1 MPKRTPRMV
10 DQLGFDFSTERAQIS
25 TEEMESPSGYT
36 GFYRFHKYWGKKP
49 SEPLAYI
56 IEQLTSPGDIVLDP
70 FCGSGTAGR
79 EALLRSRKFIGFDIN
94 PVALEIT
101 RLLLHPPP
109 SAALRNAV
117 RHLEEA
123 ARPEILRSYLLEDEA
138 SVATHYL
145 WNGNELEKVWLVGR
159 GAAGRRREL
168 CTTAHDQ
175 SLSDSF
181 GEYHSKLIRQ
191 PRFFTNSRINAAPEM
206 NLDAVLTGARS
217 GISTCCWRGSSIALI
232 RSGRR

>member
-1 MPKRTPRMV
+1 
-10 DQLGFDFSTERAQIS
+10 
-25 TEEMESPSGYT
+25 MESPSGYT

-49 SEPLAYI
+49 HEPLAYI

-79 EALLRSRKFIGFDIN
+79 EGLLRSRRFIGFDIN

-101 RLLLHPPP
+101 HLLIHPPP
-109 SAALRNAV
+109 PAALRDAV
-117 RHLEEA
+117 RHVAEA
-123 ARPEILRSYLLEDEA
+123 ARSEILKSYLLEDGT

-145 WNGNELEKVWLVGR
+145 WNADELQKVWLVGR
-159 GAAGRRREL
+159 GAAGRRQEL
-168 CTTAHDQ
+168 PPTARDR

-181 GEYHSKLIRQ
+181 AGYHSKLIRQ

-206 NLDAVLTGARS
+206 NLDAVLTGLRS
-217 GISTCCWRGSSIALI
+217 GILTCSCRRSRVARL
-232 RSGRR
+232 RSGRPLSFA